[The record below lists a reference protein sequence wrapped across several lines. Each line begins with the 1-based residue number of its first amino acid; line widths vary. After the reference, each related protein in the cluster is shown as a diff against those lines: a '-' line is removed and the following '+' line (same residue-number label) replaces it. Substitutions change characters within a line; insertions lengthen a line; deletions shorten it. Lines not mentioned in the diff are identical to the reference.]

1 MNTLFIWLFLLPDTV
16 LQFCKKMAQKRHSQ
30 MAMSVFIC
38 YVYDYLLS
46 SSARFL
52 SISS

>member
-1 MNTLFIWLFLLPDTV
+1 MDTLFIWLFLLPDTV
-16 LQFCKKMAQKRHSQ
+16 LQFCKKRQKKTQPDGHVR
-30 MAMSVFIC
+30 FIC